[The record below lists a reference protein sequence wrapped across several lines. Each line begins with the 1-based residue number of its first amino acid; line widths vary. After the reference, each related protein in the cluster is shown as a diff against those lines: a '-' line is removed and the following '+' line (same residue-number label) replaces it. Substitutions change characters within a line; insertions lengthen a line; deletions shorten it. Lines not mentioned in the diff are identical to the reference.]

1 MIAPNLAREAAMGDW
16 YEKQTMGLLPERA
29 AQRWG
34 PREALAFQ
42 GERWSFADIHARVD
56 AVAKGLLA
64 LGIVPGD
71 KVALWMVNRP
81 EWIDAMFAIMK
92 IGAVLVPVN
101 TRFRTEDMAYVLGQS
116 DATAVVLGERSGPID
131 YLAMMRDVAPALGA
145 RPDPRFPFL
154 RHVVVLADRAADDT
168 GGWREM
174 LESGRRVSDEALRER
189 AGQVDPEQTAFIFFT
204 SGTTGFPKGAMHSHR
219 MIKNTWDH
227 TDRMGIT
234 VNDVI
239 LMYLPLFHAFGFVEG
254 PLASMIRGAREVLTE
269 TFDPDH
275 CLDLIASERATIIH
289 GFDTHYKELLDA
301 QERKPRDVSSVRTG
315 ICGTGMSSSIPV
327 ARRARKTFGNLMT
340 GFGMSEVGIGV
351 TFSFLD
357 STEEQCVE
365 ANGYPGAG
373 YEVRIVDPETGA
385 DQPVS
390 VPGEILVR
398 GFIVTRGYYKRPEE
412 TARAIDEDGWFHT
425 GDMGLMRPDGHM
437 RFLGRYKDMLK
448 IGGENVDPMEVEAF
462 LMHHPAIDVAA
473 VVGLP
478 DARLSE
484 VAVAFVQL
492 APGGTLAEREVIE
505 YCRGRVASFKIPR
518 HVRFVD
524 EFPMTSSGKIQ
535 KVKLRERARH
545 EWPT

>member
-1 MIAPNLAREAAMGDW
+1 MGDW
-16 YEKQTMGLLPERA
+16 YEKQTMGRLPERA
-29 AQRWG
+29 ARQWG

-42 GERWSFADIHARVD
+42 GTRWTFAALSERVD

-64 LGIVPGD
+64 LGVAPGD
-71 KVALWMVNRP
+71 RVALWMVNRP
-81 EWIDAMFAIMK
+81 EWIEAMFAIMK

-116 DATAVVLGERSGPID
+116 DATAVIMAERSGPID
-131 YLAMMRDVAPALGA
+131 YLALMRQVVPELGPAPDSRL
-145 RPDPRFPFL
+145 PFL
-154 RHVVVLADRAADDT
+154 KHVVVLGKKTDA
-168 GGWREM
+168 GGVGWLEM
-174 LESGRRVSDEALRER
+174 IEDGRRVSDAALRER
-189 AGQVDPEQTAFIFFT
+189 ALAVDAEQSAFMLYT
-204 SGTTGFPKGAMHSHR
+204 SGTTGFPKGAMHNHR
-219 MIKNTWDH
+219 MIRNTWDH
-227 TDRMGIT
+227 ADRMGIS
-234 VNDVI
+234 VNGVI
-239 LMYLPLFHAFGFVEG
+239 LMYLPLFHLFGFAEG
-254 PLASMIRGAREVLTE
+254 PLVSMIRGARQVLTE
-269 TFDPDH
+269 TFDAGH
-275 CLDLIASERATIIH
+275 CLDLIASEKATIIH

-301 QERKPRDVSSVRTG
+301 QAKQPRDVSSVRTG
-315 ICGTGMSSSIPV
+315 ICGTGMSSAIPI
-327 ARRARKTFGNLMT
+327 ARRARQTFGNLMT

-365 ANGYPGAG
+365 ANGYPGSG

-398 GFIVTRGYYKRPEE
+398 GYIVTQGYYKRPEE
-412 TARAIDEDGWFHT
+412 TARAIDKDGWFHT

-462 LMHHPAIDVAA
+462 LMSHPAIDVAA

-478 DARLSE
+478 DPRLSE

-492 APGGTLAEREVIE
+492 APGSALAERDVIE
-505 YCRGRVASFKIPR
+505 HCRGRVASFKIPR
-518 HVRFVD
+518 HVTFVD
-524 EFPMTSSGKIQ
+524 AFPMTSSGKIQ
-535 KVKLRERARH
+535 KVKLRERAWSH
-545 EWPT
+545 WGEAAAS

>member
-1 MIAPNLAREAAMGDW
+1 MGTHD
-16 YEKQTMGLLPERA
+16 EKQTIGLLLERA
-29 AQRWG
+29 ARLWG

-42 GERWSFADIHARVD
+42 GKRWTFAEVHARVD

-64 LGIVPGD
+64 QGIEPGD

-116 DATAVVLGERSGPID
+116 DAAAIILAERSGPID
-131 YLAMMRDVAPALGA
+131 YLAMMRQVAPALGA
-145 RPDPRFPFL
+145 RGDGRFPFL
-154 RHVVVLADRAADDT
+154 RRVVVLSDGAHDGAVGWDD
-168 GGWREM
+168 M
-174 LESGRRVSDEALRER
+174 LEGGRRVSDDALRER
-189 AGQVDPEQTAFIFFT
+189 AGRVDPEDSAFIFYT
-204 SGTTGFPKGAMHSHR
+204 SGTTGFPKGAVHGHR
-219 MIKNTWDH
+219 IIRNTWDH
-227 TDRMGIT
+227 GDRMGIT

-239 LMYLPLFHAFGFVEG
+239 AMYLPLFHAFGFIQG
-254 PLASMIRGAREVLTE
+254 PLMSMIRGAREVLTE
-269 TFDPDH
+269 TFDAGE
-275 CLDLIASERATIIH
+275 CLDMIASERATIIH

-301 QERKPRDVSSVRTG
+301 QDKHPRDVSSVRTG
-315 ICGTGMSSSIPV
+315 ICGTGMSSSIPI
-327 ARRARKTFGNLMT
+327 ARRARRTFGNLMT

-385 DQPVS
+385 DRPVA

-398 GFIVTRGYYKRPEE
+398 GYMVTRGYYKRPEE
-412 TARAIDEDGWFHT
+412 TARAIDRDGWFHT

-462 LMHHPAIDVAA
+462 LMGHPAINVAA

-492 APGGTLAEREVIE
+492 APGASVTEAEVIE
-505 YCRGRVASFKIPR
+505 HCRGRVASFKIPR
-518 HVRFVD
+518 RVAFVD

-535 KVKLRERARH
+535 KVKLRERART
-545 EWPT
+545 EWPAAPPR